1 MAPPTMPRLPAIP
14 LRTRVT
20 LLYTLL
26 GLVMS
31 LLFAG
36 MVTFIA
42 EDYER
47 VLVEEI
53 LRSQADDYVK
63 QLQEHPDAALPR
75 SHRLSAYLRRKDGS
89 GEVPDALAALAPGI
103 HESPREDEDGLHTAV
118 FDTAVGRLYFSIDL
132 MDIER
137 LERHMQRI
145 LIAVVACGTLLSA
158 WLGWLLSGAVVRPV
172 RRLADAV
179 DGLPVQPRPTALA
192 VGLPHDELGRL
203 GKAIDDYQARLV
215 ASEQSERAFFADAS
229 HELRTPISVVRGA
242 AELLQE
248 DGADMPQLAPRL
260 QRLDRGLQQLSE
272 LLEALLGL
280 ARRRVGP
287 LESVDLEE
295 WLIRSLGG
303 LDLVRDGA
311 VRVSVSGA
319 RQHRELPT
327 REAELVLRGVVRQLV
342 PAGACGSLSVN
353 AGDRAMELRFIDDAA
368 PVGAA
373 MSPSPGS
380 SDRRFGMTLI
390 GRLAAQI
397 GWELDDSGAEG
408 QRVVIRFTKTG

>member
-1 MAPPTMPRLPAIP
+1 MRRLSAIP

-42 EDYER
+42 EDYEH

-75 SHRLSAYLRRKDGS
+75 SHRLSAYLLRKDGS
-89 GEVPDALAALAPGI
+89 GDVPDALAALAPGI
-103 HESPREDEDGLHTAV
+103 HESPREDEDGLHMAV
-118 FDTAVGRLYFSIDL
+118 FDTVVGRLYFTIDL

-137 LERHMQRI
+137 LERHMRLI
-145 LIAVVACGTLLSA
+145 LVGVVVSGTLLSA
-158 WLGWLLSGAVVRPV
+158 WLGWFLSGAVVRPV

-179 DGLPVQPRPTALA
+179 DGLPAQPTPTALA
-192 VGLPHDELGRL
+192 VAFPRDELGRL

-242 AELLQE
+242 AELLLE
-248 DGADMPQLAPRL
+248 DGADIPQLTPRL
-260 QRLDRGLQQLSE
+260 QRLDRGMQQLSE

-287 LESVDLEE
+287 FESVDLEE
-295 WLIRSLGG
+295 WLTRSLGG
-303 LDLVRDGA
+303 LDPVKDGA
-311 VRVSVSGA
+311 LRLSVSGA
-319 RQHRELPT
+319 PQRRELPT

-353 AGDRAMELRFIDDAA
+353 AGDCALELRFVDDAA
-368 PVGAA
+368 HAGAA

-397 GWELDDSGAEG
+397 GWQLDDSGADE